1 VTIKY
6 REWKGK
12 PSNPYVVPDSVKDQL
27 WNDVLKLFALPEG
40 VDANLVKGWTLVKIA
55 TQFQNFKKKLT
66 RDFIKNN
73 RTPNWDE
80 YPKIK
85 DHWKSFVEYKKS
97 EIFAQKSAQAKN
109 STSKK
114 GEYNHRL
121 GRGGYAVAIPKW
133 RKMEQ
138 DLIAKGI
145 ISAVFYW
152 PKRSKNWYYAHGGRL
167 NPDDGTLEFLPTSRE
182 KALELMKKIE
192 DVKAGRLMVDREM
205 D

>member
-1 VTIKY
+1 M
-6 REWKGK
+6 
-12 PSNPYVVPDSVKDQL
+12 
-27 WNDVLKLFALPEG
+27 
-40 VDANLVKGWTLVKIA
+40 A

-80 YPKIK
+80 YPRIK
-85 DHWKSFVEYKKS
+85 EHWKSFIEYKES

-109 STSKK
+109 SASKK

-145 ISAVFYW
+145 ISAVFHW
-152 PKRSKNWYYAHGGRL
+152 PERLKNWYYAHGG
-167 NPDDGTLEFLPTSRE
+167 
-182 KALELMKKIE
+182 
-192 DVKAGRLMVDREM
+192 
-205 D
+205 